1 MNAPVVEQASLFAST
16 HAGVAPLKLC
26 ILSRNPALYSTRR
39 LKEAA
44 EVRGHEVTVVDYL
57 RCYVDI
63 TAQSPKVMYAGRALE
78 SFDAV
83 LPRVASSQDAG
94 YGAAIVRQFEM
105 MQTWCM
111 NASQAIARSGDKL
124 RSLQLLSRKNVD
136 LPRTGFAHAL
146 MDKDSLV
153 DLVGGPPLVIKLLQG
168 SQGAGVVLAPTRK
181 AAEAVISAFQQ
192 LNANFMLQEF
202 IAEAD
207 GHDIR
212 AFVVGGKVVA
222 AMERSAP
229 PGDFRSNLHRGGTA
243 KKARLSKQERAVAV
257 AAAKAMNLNVAGV
270 DLIRAK
276 RGPLVLEVNS
286 SPGLEGIEAATG
298 VDVAARI
305 IEYVERQTHPETR
318 KDKRLDA

>member
-1 MNAPVVEQASLFAST
+1 MRI
-16 HAGVAPLKLC
+16 C
-26 ILSRNPALYSTRR
+26 ILSRNPTLYSTRR
-39 LKEAA
+39 FKEAA
-44 EVRGHEVTVVDYL
+44 EARGHKIMIVDYL

-63 TAQSPKVMYAGRALE
+63 TAHSPKVMHAGRALGK
-78 SFDAV
+78 FDAII
-83 LPRVASSQDAG
+83 PRVASSADAA

-105 MQTWCM
+105 IGAFSL
-111 NASQAIARSGDKL
+111 NASQAIVRSGDKL

-136 LPRTGFAHAL
+136 LPKTGFAHNL
-146 MDKDSLV
+146 LGKDDV
-153 DLVGGPPLVIKLLQG
+153 IKLVGGTPLVIKLLQG
-168 SQGAGVVLAPTRK
+168 SQGAGVVLAETPK

-192 LNANFMLQEF
+192 LNANFLVQEF
-202 IAEAD
+202 IREAD
-207 GHDIR
+207 GRDIR

-243 KKARLSKQERAVAV
+243 KKLRITKTEREVAI

-286 SPGLEGIEAATG
+286 SPGLEGIENATG
-298 VDVAARI
+298 VDVAEQI
-305 IEYVERQTHPETR
+305 ITFIEKKVTENEAQNPQR
-318 KDKRLDA
+318 KKVDA

>member
-1 MNAPVVEQASLFAST
+1 MKICL
-16 HAGVAPLKLC
+16 
-26 ILSRNPALYSTRR
+26 LSRNPTLYSTRR

-44 EVRGHEVTVVDYL
+44 EKRGHKVMIVDYL

-63 TAQSPKVMYAGRALE
+63 TARSPKVMYVGKALQK
-78 SFDAV
+78 FDAII
-83 LPRVASSQDAG
+83 PRVASGAEAA

-105 MQTWCM
+105 IGSYSL
-111 NASQAIARSGDKL
+111 NASQAIVRSGDKL
-124 RSLQLLSRKNVD
+124 RSLQLLSRKNID
-136 LPRTGFAHAL
+136 LPKTAFAHATL
-146 MDKDSLV
+146 SKDDV
-153 DLVGGPPLVIKLLQG
+153 IDLVGPPPYVIKLLQG

-192 LNANFMLQEF
+192 LNANFLVQEF
-202 IAEAD
+202 IEEAA
-207 GHDIR
+207 GKDIR

-222 AMERSAP
+222 SMERSAP

-243 KKARLSKQERAVAV
+243 MKVALSRRETNVAL

-286 SPGLEGIEAATG
+286 SPGLEGIETATG
-298 VDVAARI
+298 VDVADEI
-305 IEYVERQTHPETR
+305 MEFIEAAVKENADQNPAT
-318 KDKRLDA
+318 KKVDA

>member
-1 MNAPVVEQASLFAST
+1 MPARRLTSACMKICL
-16 HAGVAPLKLC
+16 
-26 ILSRNPALYSTRR
+26 LSRNPTLYSTRR
-39 LKEAA
+39 LQEAA
-44 EVRGHEVTVVDYL
+44 EQRRHKVMVVDYL

-63 TAQSPKVMYAGRALE
+63 TARSPKVMYVGRALQK
-78 SFDAV
+78 FDAII
-83 LPRVASSQDAG
+83 PRVASGSEAA

-105 MQTWCM
+105 MGSYSL
-111 NASQAIARSGDKL
+111 NASQAIVRSGDKL
-124 RSLQLLSRKNVD
+124 RSLQLLSRMNID
-136 LPRTGFAHAL
+136 LPKTSFAHATL
-146 MDKDSLV
+146 SKDDVL
-153 DLVGGPPLVIKLLQG
+153 DLVGHPPYVIKLLQG

-192 LNANFMLQEF
+192 LNANYLVQEF

-207 GHDIR
+207 GKDIR

-222 AMERSAP
+222 SMERSAP

-243 KKARLSKQERAVAV
+243 KKVSLSRKETAVAL

-286 SPGLEGIEAATG
+286 SPGLEGIETATG
-298 VDVAARI
+298 VDVAEQI
-305 IEYVERQTHPETR
+305 IEFIENAVEENEDQDPAR
-318 KDKRLDA
+318 KKVDA

>member
-1 MNAPVVEQASLFAST
+1 M
-16 HAGVAPLKLC
+16 KIC
-26 ILSRNPALYSTRR
+26 ILSRNPTLYSTRR

-44 EVRGHEVTVVDYL
+44 ERRDHDVSIIDFQ
-57 RCYVDI
+57 RCYVNI
-63 TAQSPKVMYAGRALE
+63 TARSPKVMYGGDALE
-78 SFDAV
+78 RFDAII
-83 LPRVASSQDAG
+83 PRVASGPDAA

-105 MQTWCM
+105 LGSYCT
-111 NASQAIARSGDKL
+111 NASQAIVRSGDKL

-136 LPRTGFAHAL
+136 LPKTGFAHAT
-146 MDKDSLV
+146 MDKDALM

-192 LNANFMLQEF
+192 LNANFLIQEF

-243 KKARLSKQERAVAV
+243 TGVKLSRREQNIAI

-270 DLIRAK
+270 DLIRAR

-286 SPGLEGIEAATG
+286 SPGLEGIEAATE
-298 VDVAARI
+298 VDVAEKI
-305 IEYVERQTHPETR
+305 IEFIEEHAAAATKVNPKR
-318 KDKRLDA
+318 KKVDA

>member
-1 MNAPVVEQASLFAST
+1 M
-16 HAGVAPLKLC
+16 KIC
-26 ILSRNPALYSTRR
+26 ILSRNPTLYSTKRF
-39 LKEAA
+39 KQAA
-44 EVRGHEVTVVDYL
+44 EDKGHTAVVIDYL

-63 TAQSPKVMYAGRALE
+63 TARSPKVMYGGKALTK
-78 SFDAV
+78 FDAII
-83 LPRVASSQDAG
+83 PRVASSGESA

-105 MQTWCM
+105 MGSYSM
-111 NASQAIARSGDKL
+111 NASQAIVRSGDKL

-136 LPRTGFAHAL
+136 LPKTGFAHNL
-146 MDKDSLV
+146 LSKDDV
-153 DLVGGPPLVIKLLQG
+153 MKIVGGPPLVIKLLQG
-168 SQGAGVVLAPTRK
+168 SQGAGVVLAPTQK

-192 LNANFMLQEF
+192 LNANYLVQEF

-207 GHDIR
+207 GRDIR

-243 KKARLSKQERAVAV
+243 KKLKLTKRERQVAID
-257 AAAKAMNLNVAGV
+257 AAKAMNLNVAGV

-286 SPGLEGIEAATG
+286 SPGLEGIENTTG
-298 VDVAARI
+298 VKVADKI
-305 IEYVERQTHPETR
+305 IDFIEKKVAESETKDPKR
-318 KDKRLDA
+318 KKVDA

>member
-1 MNAPVVEQASLFAST
+1 MKICL
-16 HAGVAPLKLC
+16 
-26 ILSRNPALYSTRR
+26 LSRNPTLYSTRR
-39 LKEAA
+39 LKEAC
-44 EVRGHEVTVVDYL
+44 EKRRHRVTVVDYL

-63 TAQSPKVMYAGRALE
+63 TARSPKVMYVGRALE
-78 SFDAV
+78 KFDAV
-83 LPRVASSQDAG
+83 IPRIASGNEAG

-105 MQTWCM
+105 MGIYCV
-111 NASQAIARSGDKL
+111 NASQAVVRSGDKL
-124 RSLQLLSRKNVD
+124 RSMQLLSRKNVD
-136 LPRTGFAHAL
+136 LPKTGFAHAT
-146 MDKDSLV
+146 MDKDSLI

-192 LNANFMLQEF
+192 LNANFLLQEF

-212 AFVVGGKVVA
+212 AFVVGNRVVA
-222 AMERSAP
+222 AMERTAP
-229 PGDFRSNLHRGGTA
+229 PGDFRSNLHRGGTGKVVA
-243 KKARLSKQERAVAV
+243 LSRKETAISL

-286 SPGLEGIEAATG
+286 SPGLEGIETATG
-298 VDVAARI
+298 VDVADEI
-305 IEYVERQTHPETR
+305 IKFIEQEVVEHRELDPQRT
-318 KDKRLDA
+318 KLDA

>member
-1 MNAPVVEQASLFAST
+1 MRI
-16 HAGVAPLKLC
+16 C
-26 ILSRNPALYSTRR
+26 ILSRNPTLYSTRR
-39 LKEAA
+39 FKEAA
-44 EVRGHEVTVVDYL
+44 EAKGHTASIVDYL

-63 TAQSPKVMYAGRALE
+63 TARSPKVMHGGRALQK
-78 SFDAV
+78 FDAII
-83 LPRVASSQDAG
+83 PRVASSADAA

-105 MQTWCM
+105 MGSYSV
-111 NASQAIARSGDKL
+111 NASQAIVRSGDKL

-136 LPRTGFAHAL
+136 LPKTGFAHNL
-146 MDKDSLV
+146 LSKDDV
-153 DLVGGPPLVIKLLQG
+153 MKIVGGPPLVIKLLQG
-168 SQGAGVVLAPTRK
+168 SQGAGVVLAPTIK

-192 LNANFMLQEF
+192 LNANFLVQEF

-207 GHDIR
+207 GRDVR

-243 KKARLSKQERAVAV
+243 KKIKLTKRERQIAID
-257 AAAKAMNLNVAGV
+257 AAKAMNLNVAGV

-286 SPGLEGIEAATG
+286 SPGLEGIETATG
-298 VDVAARI
+298 ESVAEQI
-305 IEYVERQTHPETR
+305 IEFIEKKVTESEAQDPQR
-318 KDKRLDA
+318 KKVDA

>member
-1 MNAPVVEQASLFAST
+1 M
-16 HAGVAPLKLC
+16 KIC
-26 ILSRNPALYSTRR
+26 ILSRNPMLYSTRR

-44 EVRGHEVTVVDYL
+44 ATRGHEVSVIDYQ

-63 TAQSPKVMYAGRALE
+63 TARSPKVMFGGKPLE
-78 SFDAV
+78 WFDAV
-83 LPRVASSQDAG
+83 IPRVASGPEAA

-105 MQTWCM
+105 MGSYSA
-111 NASQAIARSGDKL
+111 NASQAIVRSGDKL

-136 LPRTGFAHAL
+136 LPRTGFAHGTL
-146 MDKDSLV
+146 EKDSLI
-153 DLVGGPPLVIKLLQG
+153 DLVGGPPLVIKLMQG

-192 LNANFMLQEF
+192 LSANFLIQEF

-207 GHDIR
+207 GRDIR

-243 KKARLSKQERAVAV
+243 TPVKLKRREQNVAL
-257 AAAKAMNLNVAGV
+257 AAAKAMNLKVAGV

-286 SPGLEGIEAATG
+286 SPGLEGIEGATEI
-298 VDVAARI
+298 DVAGEI
-305 IEYVERQTHPETR
+305 ISYVEGQVAADHKRDPKR
-318 KDKRLDA
+318 KKVDA

>member
-1 MNAPVVEQASLFAST
+1 MRI
-16 HAGVAPLKLC
+16 C
-26 ILSRNPALYSTRR
+26 ILSRNPTLYSTRR
-39 LKEAA
+39 FKEAA
-44 EVRGHEVTVVDYL
+44 EANGHTAIVVDYL

-63 TAQSPKVMYAGRALE
+63 TARSPKVMHAGKAL
-78 SFDAV
+78 SKFDAII
-83 LPRVASSQDAG
+83 PRVASSADAA

-105 MQTWCM
+105 MGSYSV
-111 NASQAIARSGDKL
+111 NASQAIVRSGDKL

-136 LPRTGFAHAL
+136 LPKTGFAHNL
-146 MDKDSLV
+146 LSKDDV
-153 DLVGGPPLVIKLLQG
+153 MKIVGGPPLVIKLLQG
-168 SQGAGVVLAPTRK
+168 SQGAGVVLAPTIK

-192 LNANFMLQEF
+192 LNANFLVQEF

-207 GHDIR
+207 GRDVR

-243 KKARLSKQERAVAV
+243 KKLKLTKREREIAID
-257 AAAKAMNLNVAGV
+257 AAKAMNLNVAGV

-286 SPGLEGIEAATG
+286 SPGLEGIETATG
-298 VDVAARI
+298 ADVAEKI
-305 IEYVERQTHPETR
+305 IGFIEKKVAESEAKDPER
-318 KDKRLDA
+318 KKVDA